1 MTGSAT
7 VQASAPSL
15 CVEGVAGSRAIVAV
29 PVAIIVAVGT
39 VWMTLLWAEAAGQP
53 GGTMIVVALGQ

>member
-39 VWMTLLWAEAAGQP
+39 VWMTLLWAEAAGLAWRDHVGSLW
-53 GGTMIVVALGQ
+53 GG